1 MKRGSAALIA
11 ILAVAIVLR
20 VHWNDVSQYSPADES
35 VYTSYTQ
42 HLLDRGFAAG
52 YPEIVRWFDD
62 PRMWRYPNPLRFGH
76 LALTTAAAEIYGAAE
91 PRALAWLST
100 VAGILVVPLLYLLAS
115 RLFDRRT
122 GLLAA
127 AFGAVSAIEIAM
139 GRRALQDEV
148 FCAAVL
154 IALIL
159 VIQMMER
166 GNRWD
171 IAAAVAALSAALAIK
186 ESLLLLDPAFAAVIL
201 AYRKF
206 RPRHLLLFALPPIVD
221 YTAFSVLAH
230 DFRAWFSIGRRVW
243 GATAS
248 EYVLQYQGGPPHR
261 LLIDFFA
268 TAPFVSLLAA
278 AAVAVALLGRDHGPR
293 IRALALF
300 AVVSIGVLAI
310 IPSKNLRF
318 AIMIDPVVQILA
330 AWLLAVPAATGR
342 ALSSVALTTA
352 ALANGAIEIELFHVV
367 FIRGG
372 VYDPVTATLLQSL
385 GAVPHST
392 GTADAPLLFPWI
404 CAALFA
410 IAWLVE
416 RARMRSAPHP

>member
-221 YTAFSVLAH
+221 YTAFSVGRLAEG
-230 DFRAWFSIGRRVW
+230 SGRHAHPQPLTITAPPASSAANRRHRS
-243 GATAS
+243 TAS
-248 EYVLQYQGGPPHR
+248 DRNASRRSSP
-261 LLIDFFA
+261 D
-268 TAPFVSLLAA
+268 
-278 AAVAVALLGRDHGPR
+278 RDARGLRP
-293 IRALALF
+293 
-300 AVVSIGVLAI
+300 
-310 IPSKNLRF
+310 IPAQRRS
-318 AIMIDPVVQILA
+318 
-330 AWLLAVPAATGR
+330 
-342 ALSSVALTTA
+342 
-352 ALANGAIEIELFHVV
+352 GA
-367 FIRGG
+367 
-372 VYDPVTATLLQSL
+372 
-385 GAVPHST
+385 
-392 GTADAPLLFPWI
+392 
-404 CAALFA
+404 
-410 IAWLVE
+410 
-416 RARMRSAPHP
+416 